1 MQGAGWKQSGTAGG
15 WMLIHAGRYKDE
27 CDHISKGS
35 AGNWADA
42 GATWLVKACMQQV
55 PLCDSFL
62 VHSLK

>member
-1 MQGAGWKQSGTAGG
+1 
-15 WMLIHAGRYKDE
+15 MLIHAGRYKDE